1 MFLFLSITKSLF
13 YRRHFLECDNAS
25 LRREHRNFTAIA
37 FKSLANHFANHNTI
51 RRRKIASRN
60 KEQRVK
66 SPSFK
71 VSIVFIFLLKTQNI
85 NESIQSKQGF
95 LFQFRPI
102 RELPNPLQILLEMV
116 TAFFAKT
123 LPRFVQVNLH

>member
-1 MFLFLSITKSLF
+1 MFLFLPIAKSLF

-71 VSIVFIFLLKTQNI
+71 VSDVFIFLFKDT
-85 NESIQSKQGF
+85 KY
-95 LFQFRPI
+95 
-102 RELPNPLQILLEMV
+102 
-116 TAFFAKT
+116 
-123 LPRFVQVNLH
+123 